1 MHYQIKLLWGDWGRM
16 DTCLCMAE
24 SHWCLPETIMTLLIG
39 YTPLQN
45 NKFKKNMNW
54 RKGNFVHN
62 WHVCIYINFEIICK
76 PLKFINE
83 SSIVSDYKDWVKICF
98 LFKIFTYLFISSFCG
113 TTKVHIILIS
123 SVQPQWF
130 NIYIHKNLKIDLH
143 INRKCS

>member
-1 MHYQIKLLWGDWGRM
+1 MHYQIKLLWVDWGRM

-98 LFKIFTYLFISSFCG
+98 FLKFLLIYLSLLLVELQKFTLYSFQVCSLSDSTFISIKTS
-113 TTKVHIILIS
+113 
-123 SVQPQWF
+123 
-130 NIYIHKNLKIDLH
+130 
-143 INRKCS
+143 R